1 MQNQPIKTNHH
12 DSRKINYD
20 LNSKVMLIAVF
31 SLCFV
36 ILLVI
41 LLHLYAR
48 YALRHPWR
56 RPATFIHHYDH
67 YLEPPHPKPGLD
79 PTVIMLLPSFPF
91 KQLSDNDGLD
101 QTECAV
107 CLSMLEDGEMARQ
120 LPNCNHIFHL
130 ECIDRWLSNQ
140 ATCPICRSDPTSRLD
155 PLPQEPPHGSE
166 LEAVMVVAS
175 EGDNTRHDSTT
186 KASNGNVGASSS
198 LSTSSFRLSSFR
210 KMIGRDRS
218 SSSSSSR
225 IFQVQEECDFEREEI
240 Q

>member
-1 MQNQPIKTNHH
+1 MDFSDHH
-12 DSRKINYD
+12 DRHGTNYE

-48 YALRHPWR
+48 YALRHPR
-56 RPATFIHHYDH
+56 NRPATFIHHYDRQ
-67 YLEPPHPKPGLD
+67 LELPQPKPGLD
-79 PTVIMLLPSFPF
+79 PTLINLLPSFPF
-91 KQLSDNDGLD
+91 KQLSDYGLD

-120 LPNCNHIFHL
+120 LPNCNHIFHV

-140 ATCPICRSDPTSRLD
+140 ATCPICRSDPTPRLA
-155 PLPQEPPHGSE
+155 PLPREPPHGSE
-166 LEAVMVVAS
+166 LEVVMVVTS
-175 EGDNTRHDSTT
+175 ESDNTRHDSTT
-186 KASNGNVGASSS
+186 KGSNGNVGASSS
-198 LSTSSFRLSSFR
+198 SSTSSFRLSSFR

-218 SSSSSSR
+218 SSSSSR
-225 IFQVQEECDFEREEI
+225 RLQVQEECHFESQEV